1 MTVRPPWRWLTAL
14 LLLVNAGVHIPLV
27 PEHLDEAPYIGV
39 LFILLSVA
47 CIVLAVVIV
56 VVDTTWVWAA
66 SGTISLLALVAF
78 VLSRTVGLPQIGDDV
93 GNWTDPLG
101 FPALASEALTVA
113 LAAGALRRR
122 AAAPACA

>member
-47 CIVLAVVIV
+47 CIGLAVVIV

-122 AAAPACA
+122 TAAPACA

>member
-1 MTVRPPWRWLTAL
+1 
-14 LLLVNAGVHIPLV
+14 LLVNAGVHIPLV

-122 AAAPACA
+122 TATPACA

>member
-47 CIVLAVVIV
+47 CIVIAFVIV

-66 SGTISLLALVAF
+66 SGTISVLALVAF

-122 AAAPACA
+122 TATPACA

>member
-47 CIVLAVVIV
+47 CIVLAAVIV

-122 AAAPACA
+122 AAATACA

>member
-122 AAAPACA
+122 TATPACA

>member
-66 SGTISLLALVAF
+66 SGTISLLALVTF